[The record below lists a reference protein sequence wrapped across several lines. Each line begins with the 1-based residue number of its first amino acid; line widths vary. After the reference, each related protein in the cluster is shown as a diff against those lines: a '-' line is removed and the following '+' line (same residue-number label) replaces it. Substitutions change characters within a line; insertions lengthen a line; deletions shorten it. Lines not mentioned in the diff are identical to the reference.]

1 MHNVT
6 KDLGREAA
14 AHAARDPLTID
25 PLPSEAAFYG
35 RYEWSLNARPRVA
48 DVVDYLA
55 RELRVID
62 EGDEAWQRVEVRTNV
77 FLLSCA
83 ITDALDDYV
92 LGTQYDFSQATAVL
106 PLLGRGV
113 RAVEGVMRLSQRARR
128 RRLCAVRNWR
138 AQWKPRI
145 NEYLRVFEAMERFE
159 GAPFAAVAAPLAE
172 RLAVPLPEE
181 VRARRMRIPAAFRT
195 QDLTHG
201 DLFQLAQQF
210 ADAHPDRNRPVLVVG
225 LRTAGSYFAPLVRA
239 WLANAG
245 YTQADW
251 VTFRPTRDLGEDER
265 AVMAELARRGAVAV
279 IVDEAPNTGGTLA
292 KAVAAVRKMGFP
304 EHDVTLLVPIHATR
318 PDWASGPE
326 VVALSGTQT
335 FTLPPADWRKHRWLT
350 AEQAQGRIA
359 EYFLARGYRRAN
371 VVMSPEAQS
380 FNRQLRRSSDEKFHT
395 RVKQV
400 FEVRLRDHADV
411 THTRFVIGK
420 SVGWGWLGYHA
431 YIAAARL
438 TPFVPPVL
446 GLRDGILYSEW
457 LPSPQPC
464 GGHDRD
470 RTIAVLASYT
480 AARTARLPLG
490 SDPSQD
496 VERGDQHKGMTVLAA
511 ALSKASGWKPAAI
524 LQRARIRHALAQ
536 MPRPHAVLIDGK
548 MRPHEWI
555 LSRRAL
561 LKTDFEHH
569 GLGKTELNV
578 TDPAYDLAE
587 AILYFRLTPAE
598 ERALI
603 ERYAAA
609 SGDSQLHARLFIHK
623 LLAGTWARASAVDN
637 LSDPRLLHRHA
648 ECHEQYLDAG
658 NFLTVH
664 TTQHCASLCH
674 RPDAVRWDKRLVV
687 LDIDGVLDKQIFGY
701 PSTTAAGIHAVSL
714 LHAHGVPVAVNTA
727 RSLTQVQ
734 EYCDAYG
741 FVGGV
746 AEYGGVVWDAV
757 ERRERR
763 LVGHESLEQLERLRS
778 ALKDLPGVFL
788 DDAYRCGLRAYTFE
802 RGVTVPLP
810 TLMIRN
816 LLARLDTGR
825 LTFHQTFVDT
835 TVIPREIDK
844 GHGLRSLLALGR
856 QPEAQAIAIG
866 DSEADLAMFRAASA
880 AFAPSHISCRA
891 AARLL
896 GCRIMDRPFQPG
908 LLQAVRAILHPAG
921 STCAQCAVVDPARL
935 PDRTLFGELLAAAD
949 QPQWRL
955 MIKALLDPMSL
966 QTFAKH

>member
-1 MHNVT
+1 MQNVT
-6 KDLGREAA
+6 EVLGREAVVD
-14 AHAARDPLTID
+14 AARDPLEIE
-25 PLPSEAAFYG
+25 PLHSEAAFYE
-35 RYEWSLNARPRVA
+35 RYDWSLNARPRVA
-48 DVVDYLA
+48 DVVEYLA

-62 EGDEAWQRVEVRTNV
+62 EGDEAWHRVEVRTNV

-83 ITDALDDYV
+83 IMDALDDYL
-92 LGTQYDFSQATAVL
+92 LGTQYDFSQATAVV

-113 RAVEGVMRLSQRARR
+113 RAIEGLTRLSRRARG
-128 RRLCAVRNWR
+128 RRLRAVRSWR
-138 AQWKPRI
+138 AQWKSHV

-159 GAPFAAVAAPLAE
+159 GAPFAAVAAPLLE
-172 RLAVPLPEE
+172 LLAVPLPAE
-181 VRARRMRIPAAFRT
+181 VRARRTRIPAAFRT
-195 QDLTHG
+195 HDLTHG

-210 ADAHPDRNRPVLVVG
+210 ADAHSDRNRPVLVAG

-251 VTFRPTRDLGEDER
+251 VTFRPTRNLGDDER
-265 AVMAELARRGAVAV
+265 AVMLDAAQRGAIAV
-279 IVDEAPNTGGTLA
+279 VVDEAPNTGSTLA
-292 KAVAAVRKMGFP
+292 KAVAVVRKSGFAD
-304 EHDVTLLVPIHATR
+304 HDVTLLVPIHATR

-335 FTLPPADWRKHRWLT
+335 FTLAPADWRKHRWL
-350 AEQAQGRIA
+350 APEQAQVRIA
-359 EYFLARGYRRAN
+359 EYFLARGYTRAN
-371 VVMSPEAQS
+371 VVMSAAAQS
-380 FNRQLRRSSDEKFHT
+380 FNRELRRSSDEKFHT

-400 FEVRLRDHADV
+400 FEVRLRDAADA

-438 TPFVPPVL
+438 APFLPPVL

-457 LPSPQPC
+457 LPSPQAC
-464 GGHDRD
+464 SEHDRD
-470 RTIAVLASYT
+470 RTVATLASYT
-480 AARTARLPLG
+480 AARSARLPLG
-490 SDPSQD
+490 SDPSHD
-496 VERGDQHKGMTVLAA
+496 VERGDQHKGITVLAA

-524 LQRARIRHALAQ
+524 LQRARIGHALAQ
-536 MPRPHAVLIDGK
+536 MPRPRAVLIDGK

-555 LSRRAL
+555 GSRDRL

-587 AILYFRLTPAE
+587 AILHFRLTPAE

-603 ERYAAA
+603 ERYAAE
-609 SGDSQLHARLFIHK
+609 SGDTQVHARLFIHK
-623 LLAGTWARASAVDN
+623 LLAGTWARVTAVDN
-637 LSDPRLLHRHA
+637 LSDPRLLHRHP

-674 RPDAVRWDKRLVV
+674 RPDAVRWDTRLVV

-757 ERRERR
+757 ERQERR
-763 LVGHESLEQLERLRS
+763 LVSPESLDELERLS
-778 ALKDLPGVFL
+778 AALKELPGVFL

-835 TVIPREIDK
+835 TIIPREIDK
-844 GHGLRSLLALGR
+844 GHGLRALLALGR
-856 QPEAQAIAIG
+856 QPEAQTIAIG

-921 STCAQCAVVDPARL
+921 GTCAQCAAVDPSCV
-935 PDRTLFGELLAAAD
+935 PDRTLFDELLAAAD
-949 QPQWRL
+949 QPHWRL
-955 MIKALLDPMSL
+955 MIKALVDPMSL
-966 QTFAKH
+966 QTFAKY